1 MREYPGGR
9 AWLVRWRAAAGAVIA
24 VLIGGV
30 LTAGCAA
37 SAGGRSASPGSPGGS
52 SRSTGDDTVQPQL
65 PTVVANPSRASV
77 LRTAE
82 GMRGLGYQLA
92 RVSAQ
97 PGKNVVLSPMSVA
110 YALAMLRAGAA
121 GPTAAE
127 IDRVAQFPADV
138 AAVMN
143 QLTRQIVTAGPVPT
157 ASTPAGTKDPGQPVA
172 PVAPVVRIANRLYV
186 QDGLPIGAAFTRTL
200 TEQFGASPR
209 SVDFTSP
216 ATNKAINDWVRTV
229 TAGRITK
236 LFDSLDPSTQLVLA
250 NAIYLKASWQEPF
263 MKGSTQPGAFTLAG
277 GNTARVPMMQRA
289 GVMRY
294 GAGAGWQAVEL
305 PYSGGDLAMQ
315 VIVPTGSTGAGS
327 TGTGSG
333 AGSTGAVNPVGLL
346 APTTLAAV
354 RASLK
359 QAVVDVSMPR
369 WDFDT
374 GFDLTKVLPDI
385 GLTHALEPGAFPGIS
400 PELSI
405 SQAVHRA
412 TITVD
417 ESGTEAA
424 AVTGVAMQASAIG
437 APQHTVR
444 ADRPF
449 AFVIVHRSTGV
460 PLFVGTVNNP
470 SA

>member
-216 ATNKAINDWVRTV
+216 ATNKAINDWVRAA

-263 MKGSTQPGAFTLAG
+263 TKASTQPGAFTLAG
-277 GNTARVPMMQRA
+277 GSTVRVPMMQRA

-315 VIVPTGSTGAGS
+315 VIVPTGSAGAK
-327 TGTGSG
+327 
-333 AGSTGAVNPVGLL
+333 GAVSPVDLL
-346 APTTLAAV
+346 APATLAAV
-354 RASLK
+354 QAGLK

-374 GFDLTKVLPDI
+374 GLDLTKVLPEI
-385 GLTHALEPGAFPGIS
+385 GLTHAFEPGAFPGIS

-405 SQAVHRA
+405 GQAVHRA

-417 ESGTEAA
+417 EWGTEAA
-424 AVTGVAMQASAIG
+424 AVTGVDMVTSAIG

-460 PLFVGTVNNP
+460 PLFVGTVNSP